1 LQKNAK
7 TNILYKKSPE
17 VPAPRA
23 IRTSGHQ
30 KNNARHFQ
38 SGKTGDNMRQSIIA
52 KTPLLRSKWTLP
64 LLVFFLTISS
74 GGFIIFKLE
83 SANREIESARV
94 TQILSIYANATE
106 RVFEHALSA
115 TNALAV
121 MVHQGNGNVS
131 DFPQLARYL
140 LPLYKGAFALSLA
153 PGGIIRQIE
162 PSERN
167 ILIRNHDLFE
177 GKNRAA
183 VMRTMNEDVLEFAG
197 PFKLI
202 QGPMG
207 AIGQLPVFLT
217 SPTGQRYF
225 WGYTVVTLKFPDA
238 FENANLES
246 IEEQGY
252 AYRLW
257 GTDPETGKPTTIAA
271 SSIPLQE
278 NPFTRPVKI
287 YGNVWTLD
295 ISKTRPWYYRVR
307 LLFEILL
314 TFFGSLLMGWLAYSV
329 VGISLH
335 RRELQKIALY
345 DSLTGL
351 PNRRLLVERLHMA
364 IERARRQKCLVAVC
378 YLDLDGFKQVN
389 DSLGHAAGDRL
400 LIEMASRLQACL
412 RTTDTLARIGGDEFV
427 IVLSDLELV
436 EECEEIL
443 QRMIHS
449 ANLPMKLDGAEAIV
463 SASIGAAFFGVNGD
477 DADQLL
483 RRADQTMYLAK
494 KSGKNRYLLA

>member
-1 LQKNAK
+1 M
-7 TNILYKKSPE
+7 
-17 VPAPRA
+17 
-23 IRTSGHQ
+23 HQ
-30 KNNARHFQ
+30 SN
-38 SGKTGDNMRQSIIA
+38 IA
-52 KTPLLRSKWTLP
+52 KIPFLRSKWALP
-64 LLVFFLTISS
+64 LLVFFLTLSS
-74 GGFIIFKLE
+74 GAFIIFKLE

-94 TQILSIYANATE
+94 TQILSIYSNATE
-106 RVFEHALSA
+106 RVFQHALSA

-121 MVHQGNGNVS
+121 MVHQGHGHVP
-131 DFPQLARYL
+131 DFPDLAQYI

-153 PGGIIRQIE
+153 PDGIIRQIE
-162 PSERN
+162 PAEPN
-167 ILIRNHDLFE
+167 ILVKDHDLFE
-177 GKNRAA
+177 NVDRAA
-183 VMRTMNEDVLEFAG
+183 VIRAMNEDVLKFAG

-207 AIGQLPVFLT
+207 AIGQLPVFLK
-217 SPTGQRYF
+217 SPTGQPYF

-238 FENANLES
+238 FENANLQS

-257 GTDPETGKPTTIAA
+257 GTDPETGKTTIIAA
-271 SSIPLQE
+271 SRIPLDT
-278 NPFTRPVKI
+278 NSFSRPVKI
-287 YGNVWTLD
+287 YGTVWTLA
-295 ISKTRPWYYRVR
+295 ISKTQPWYAKAR
-307 LLFEILL
+307 LVFEILL
-314 TFFGSLLMGWLAYSV
+314 TFFGSLLMGWLAYSA

-335 RRELQKIALY
+335 RQELQKIALY
-345 DSLTGL
+345 DALTGL

-364 IERARRQKCLVAVC
+364 IDRARRQAHLVAVC

-400 LIEMASRLQACL
+400 LIEMANRLQACL

-427 IVLSDLELV
+427 IVLSDLNVV

-449 ANLPMKLDGAEAIV
+449 ANLPMKLEGAEAVV
-463 SASIGAAFFGVNGD
+463 SASIGAAFFDVDGD

-494 KSGKNRYLLA
+494 KQGKNMYLLA